1 MQFTTCPN
9 NDVFFTFLIINKLR
23 VEIKSMEI
31 SFNPIQAIDKAICSL
46 FKNDFEL
53 SKQFKEP
60 FDPIVRA
67 ADPKFADFQA
77 NGILPLAKKNRL
89 NPVELANDVCKKL
102 IDSQMVD
109 SNLFEIS
116 VAGPGFINFK
126 LKIAYLSK
134 WLENFSTPK
143 SIQEETSQWL
153 NNEITIID
161 FPSANTA
168 KQAHIGHL
176 RPMVIGESIARIL
189 EFSGANII
197 RDNHIG
203 DWGTNFGTLIMILK
217 EREIQI
223 ERFKNPTEALELIDS
238 LYKEGTTL
246 ENETPELRDVSR
258 KELLKLQN
266 GDSENIQIWQSIIDV
281 SNQAF
286 EKLFEQLDVKI
297 DYTLGESFY
306 KDKVQRIY
314 EELLSL
320 EIAKESDGAL
330 VVWHN
335 EIKKFAEDN
344 KRPFPFNIRKKD
356 GASNYA
362 STDLA
367 TILYRIEHFK
377 AESVIYLTDSRQQ
390 DHFEQL
396 FLTTKK
402 WFQRKNYPLP
412 KLKHVWWGTILG
424 SDNKPIK
431 TKSGESIKLQSLIDE
446 AIERALKIVKEKNS
460 ELPLEEQSK
469 IAKAVGVGALKYADL
484 SSNRTQDYLFDW
496 DRMLSLDGNTA
507 PYLLY
512 VIARINSI
520 FRKAE
525 VSLSDPSLENYFA
538 VESDYEIQL
547 ARKLIQFS
555 ITLNQTL
562 SDLRPHFLS
571 TYLFELAG
579 AFNTFYNNERVI
591 NPDSLIQQRRLS
603 LCHRTYNTLSIG
615 LNLLGITTV
624 ERM

>member
-1 MQFTTCPN
+1 
-9 NDVFFTFLIINKLR
+9 
-23 VEIKSMEI
+23 MEI
-31 SFNPIQAIDKAICSL
+31 SFNPIHSIEKAFQLL
-46 FKNDFEL
+46 FKNDAEL
-53 SKQFKEP
+53 SQQFDDF
-60 FDPIVRA
+60 FDPIIRV

-77 NGILPLAKKNRL
+77 NGILPLAKKNHL
-89 NPVELANDVCKKL
+89 NPVQLANDICKKL
-102 IDSQMVD
+102 TDSQTIDSD
-109 SNLFEIS
+109 LFEIS

-126 LKIAYLSK
+126 LKANYLSK
-134 WLENFSTPK
+134 WLESFSSEK
-143 SIQEETSQWL
+143 AIQQEASQWL
-153 NNEITIID
+153 NKEITVID

-189 EFSGANII
+189 EFSGARTI

-217 EREIQI
+217 EKGITINEF
-223 ERFKNPTEALELIDS
+223 ENPAEALELIDS
-238 LYKEGTTL
+238 LYKEGSTL
-246 ENETPELRDVSR
+246 ENNNPELRDISR
-258 KELLKLQN
+258 NELLKLQN
-266 GDSENIQIWQSIIDV
+266 GDTENTLIWQSIIDV

-286 EKLFEQLDVKI
+286 EKLFAQLAVKI

-314 EELLSL
+314 DELLTL
-320 EIAKESDGAL
+320 EIAEKSDGAL

-335 EIKKFAEDN
+335 EIKKFAKDN

-377 AESVIYLTDSRQQ
+377 AQSVVYLTDSRQQ

-402 WFQRKNYPLP
+402 WFQQKDYPLP

-446 AIERALKIVKEKNS
+446 AIERARIVVNEKNP
-460 ELPLEEQSK
+460 ELSLEEQNN
-469 IAKAVGVGALKYADL
+469 IAIAVGIGALKYADL
-484 SSNRTQDYLFDW
+484 SSNRTQDYVFDW
-496 DRMLSLDGNTA
+496 DRMLSFEGNTA

-520 FRKAE
+520 FRKAGIDLSDS
-525 VSLSDPSLENYFA
+525 SLSHRFDVSTN
-538 VESDYEIQL
+538 YEIQL

-555 ITLNQTL
+555 LTLNQTL

-579 AFNTFYNNERVI
+579 VFNTFYNNDKVI
-591 NPDSLIQQRRLS
+591 DSDSSIQQRRLS
-603 LCHRTYNTLSIG
+603 LCHRTHTILSIG
-615 LNLLGITTV
+615 LNLLGISTV
-624 ERM
+624 DRM